1 MCLITTDIKRK
12 VANED
17 IIVFKIFRRNNK
29 SLYQKFDYTSFIGK
43 RYDETEEEEVN
54 MTTDDSLHY
63 RTIIKVSRGFVHSFS
78 DCYQAN
84 VRLMMLKDAGFYGE
98 IELVVRKCIIP
109 KGSEYYYS
117 DFWNEYASKSI
128 IIGDIVY
135 G

>member
-17 IIVFKIFRRNNK
+17 IIVFKIFGKDNK
-29 SLYQKFDYTSFIGK
+29 SLYQKFDYTPFIGK

-54 MTTDDSLHY
+54 MITNH
-63 RTIIKVSRGFVHSFS
+63 IIKVSGGFVHSFS
-78 DCYQAN
+78 DWCR
-84 VRLMMLKDAGFYGE
+84 VKGILMMKEDE
-98 IELVVRKCIIP
+98 EVELIIRKCIIP